1 MEEFELQLE
10 QISNNNERRLN
21 EENIISKCK
30 MEAISWAIIKIGIKK
45 RRDEPNENY
54 DEFYIFYEDFISHEY
69 FSFFNSSYDFLDK
82 LHNSCNNQRAKL
94 IEVLGINKF
103 ELSFSLQNN
112 NDNNDNNNDN
122 NNINN
127 NPNFSIKLDYK
138 KGYFIFI
145 YIIRNILSISK
156 IIRIILQIGDI
167 YFCLILLGI
176 FLETSTILITS
187 SRKFMFGWA
196 YILEFFLLA
205 YIFYFLNC
213 LLILPLALQF
223 WETSKLRYIK
233 EINPF
238 ILILRLK
245 KDDNINKENK
255 CCEINL
261 DIVCFVLIILYLL
274 SFGLY
279 NICPEFF
286 EILNIICFIIL
297 PLIKFFIIF
306 ASTWY
311 FGFRILLNEYCSCCD
326 CSLQDN
332 EIKTLLSFDKFERQN
347 LNHEPSELYQDLE
360 PVRLLMYNENKDKG
374 FLSFK

>member
-10 QISNNNERRLN
+10 QITDNNVGRLN
-21 EENIISKCK
+21 EQNIISKCK

-238 ILILRLK
+238 FLILRLK
-245 KDDNINKENK
+245 
-255 CCEINL
+255 
-261 DIVCFVLIILYLL
+261 
-274 SFGLY
+274 
-279 NICPEFF
+279 
-286 EILNIICFIIL
+286 
-297 PLIKFFIIF
+297 
-306 ASTWY
+306 
-311 FGFRILLNEYCSCCD
+311 
-326 CSLQDN
+326 
-332 EIKTLLSFDKFERQN
+332 
-347 LNHEPSELYQDLE
+347 
-360 PVRLLMYNENKDKG
+360 
-374 FLSFK
+374 